1 MTPGWTLE
9 TVGVRYADT
18 LADGRFAHRD
28 ATALW
33 VKAEPLPKTGLAFDQ
48 VVQEELA

>member
-1 MTPGWTLE
+1 M
-9 TVGVRYADT
+9 RYADT
-18 LADGRFAHRD
+18 LAGGRFARRE

-33 VKAEPLPKTGLAFDQ
+33 VKVEPLPKTGLRFDE

>member
-1 MTPGWTLE
+1 MLE

-18 LADGRFAHRD
+18 LAGSRFARRD

-33 VKAEPLPKTGLAFDQ
+33 VKVEPLPKTGLRFDQ